1 MAGAPP
7 PSETSAPSASPLAAL
22 AGIGLARS
30 RHLAALGVHTPAD
43 LLDYLPR
50 CYQYQSN
57 ERPISRLV
65 AEEFQIARGEVVAV
79 DHVFSRPKPRFE
91 VTLDDGTDK
100 IDLVFFHGGYLRG
113 RIRPGMLL
121 RVQGMIKRYRN
132 QLQLVNPRWQEIE
145 PTEAT
150 IDESRFRPIYPAT
163 AGLPSDAIR
172 QIIETNLKTLLPEAP
187 ELFGNPLLR
196 KHKLMS
202 RADAYGAIHE
212 PKDEKHA
219 RQARRRLVY
228 DELMLMQIGMVIG
241 KRLRRGKL
249 TAPVLQIDKLLND
262 RICARFPFSLTEAQR
277 HAVWEISRDLQ
288 QSEPMNRLLQGDVGS
303 GKTVVAAYAM
313 LTAVANK
320 MQAALLAPTEVL
332 AEQHFLTLSNMLRDS
347 KVNIGLFTS
356 RTMRQ
361 GRKSV
366 ADLAAGKIHIA
377 VGTQAL
383 LGGKIEFAKLGLV
396 VVDEQHKLGVRQRA
410 ALQGKGL
417 SPHSLVMTATPIPR
431 TLALSYFA
439 DFDLSTIDKLPPGR
453 QPITTRWLKSSEA
466 DQAYKIIRREVA
478 AGRQAYI
485 VLPQIDDDGVT
496 DVKSVKSEFHRLV
509 AGPFNGLRLEM
520 LHGQMPTKQKQ
531 ETMLAMRDGRADVLV
546 ATTVIEVGIDLPNAT
561 VMLIDNAD
569 HFGLP
574 QLHQLRGRVG
584 RGSQPSTCLL
594 LADPAGELAE
604 QRLTA
609 MTQTTNGF
617 EIAEM
622 DLKLRGPGEF
632 FGTRQHG
639 LPEFKLLDVTQEL
652 QMLAEARDDAVKIV
666 TADPSLSSPGNR
678 ALRAAV
684 IAKFGNALRLAS
696 VQ

>member
-1 MAGAPP
+1 
-7 PSETSAPSASPLAAL
+7 
-22 AGIGLARS
+22 
-30 RHLAALGVHTPAD
+30 
-43 LLDYLPR
+43 
-50 CYQYQSN
+50 
-57 ERPISRLV
+57 
-65 AEEFQIARGEVVAV
+65 
-79 DHVFSRPKPRFE
+79 
-91 VTLDDGTDK
+91 
-100 IDLVFFHGGYLRG
+100 
-113 RIRPGMLL
+113 
-121 RVQGMIKRYRN
+121 
-132 QLQLVNPRWQEIE
+132 
-145 PTEAT
+145 
-150 IDESRFRPIYPAT
+150 
-163 AGLPSDAIR
+163 
-172 QIIETNLKTLLPEAP
+172 
-187 ELFGNPLLR
+187 
-196 KHKLMS
+196 
-202 RADAYGAIHE
+202 
-212 PKDEKHA
+212 
-219 RQARRRLVY
+219 VY
-228 DELMLMQIGMVIG
+228 DELMLMQIGMAIG
-241 KRLRRGKL
+241 KLLRRGKL
-249 TAPVLQIDKLLND
+249 TAPVLHIDKLLND

-277 HAVWEISRDLQ
+277 HAVWEISSDLQ

-347 KVNIGLFTS
+347 KVNIGLFTG

-361 GRKSV
+361 GRKSL
-366 ADLAAGKIHIA
+366 ADLAGGKVHIA

-383 LGGKIEFAKLGLV
+383 LGGKIAFAKLGLV

-439 DFDLSTIDKLPPGR
+439 DFDLSTIDQLPPGR
-453 QPITTRWLKSSEA
+453 QPITTRWLRSSEA

-478 AGRQAYI
+478 AGHQAYI

-509 AGPFNGLRLEM
+509 AGPLNGLRLEM
-520 LHGQMPTKQKQ
+520 LHGQMPTNQKQ
-531 ETMLAMRDGRADVLV
+531 EIMLAMRDGRADVLV

-569 HFGLP
+569 RFGLP

-594 LADPAGELAE
+594 LADPTAGEPAE
-604 QRLTA
+604 RRLTV

-617 EIAEM
+617 EIADM

-666 TADPSLSSPGNR
+666 NADPSLSSPGNR